1 MIYYTYKIVPR
12 EEGFKMRTININIK
26 DEFTIYGFD
35 EYHMVEEI
43 MMRMVDQLIDQGVS
57 EETIREGIEFSLDNI
72 FGE

>member
-1 MIYYTYKIVPR
+1 
-12 EEGFKMRTININIK
+12 MRTININIK

>member
-1 MIYYTYKIVPR
+1 
-12 EEGFKMRTININIK
+12 MRTININIK

-43 MMRMVDQLIDQGVS
+43 IGRMVDQLIDQGVS

-72 FGE
+72 FGDE

>member
-1 MIYYTYKIVPR
+1 
-12 EEGFKMRTININIK
+12 MRTININIK

-57 EETIREGIEFSLDNI
+57 EETIKEGIEFSLDNI

>member
-1 MIYYTYKIVPR
+1 
-12 EEGFKMRTININIK
+12 MRTININIK

-43 MMRMVDQLIDQGVS
+43 VMRMVDQLIDQGVS

-72 FGE
+72 FGDE